1 MAEVRFDPT
10 REMKFDLGRG
20 QVTISG
26 RAPCLV
32 VPREALLELLDA
44 AGQGAA
50 RNFGQQLGIELGRR
64 LAERLGSGIEQASVQ
79 SFVEQL
85 GGELA
90 MVGLGALGVE
100 RWGHALVITID
111 GAPSAKAA
119 VALVSAIISGAL
131 QRALSRDVSVVEL
144 SQIDARLRLLVVSP
158 KTAAKVENW
167 LGSKVAWGE
176 VLTRL
181 HEPGGEA

>member
-1 MAEVRFDPT
+1 MAQGQFDPA
-10 REMKFDLGRG
+10 REVKFDLGRG

-26 RAPCLV
+26 RASCLL
-32 VPREALLELLDA
+32 VPRDALLELLSA
-44 AGQGAA
+44 AGQDAA

-64 LAERLGSGIEQASVQ
+64 LAERLGSDVGRVSVE

-100 RWGHALVITID
+100 RWGHALVVTID
-111 GAPSAKAA
+111 GVPSAAA
-119 VALVSAIISGAL
+119 ALVSAVISGVL
-131 QRALSRDVSVVEL
+131 QRALSRDTSVVEL
-144 SQIDARLRLLVVSP
+144 AQTEGLLRLLVVSP
-158 KTAAKVENW
+158 QTATKVADW
-167 LGSKVAWGE
+167 LASRVAWGE

-181 HEPGGEA
+181 HEPGGDA